1 VRCAGEL
8 AATRARCKSH
18 DEQTARVDD
27 PLPAADFDVAGLASA
42 RRYGAGRAVLAK
54 SLRSSDWAERSSATF
69 RLIADHDVGSGRAT
83 TQIGAAKTR
92 ATKPNPAAR
101 RRRVSNRRPL
111 RITVAAETRIGS
123 RRVSPL
129 RGFTKQ
135 FVRSIVDRAD
145 RAIPARHARFL
156 GGGIYGQPTRG

>member
-42 RRYGAGRAVLAK
+42 RRYGAGRGTLAK
-54 SLRSSDWAERSSATF
+54 SLRSSDWAKRSSAAF
-69 RLIADHDVGSGRAT
+69 RMIADHHVGSGRAT

-92 ATKPNPAAR
+92 ATKPYHAAR
-101 RRRVSNRRPL
+101 RLRVSNRRPL
-111 RITVAAETRIGS
+111 RITVAAKTRIVS

-135 FVRSIVDRAD
+135 FVRLEVSPSRRANRRRPND
-145 RAIPARHARFL
+145 GRRT
-156 GGGIYGQPTRG
+156 GGRGG